1 MNKAITFLLGILGI
15 NAGITCSQQNY
26 ENADVKAFA
35 QLIQEP
41 EVQLVDVRTIE
52 EFTDGHLEGAVN
64 IDVKQENFIEMAKKQ
79 LSTNK
84 TVAVY
89 CRLAIG
95 RTSMTGSSNPVGR
108 ISCSTTTP
116 SDSIN
121 S

>member
-64 IDVKQENFIEMAKKQ
+64 IDVKQENFIEMAK
-79 LSTNK
+79 N
-84 TVAVY
+84 
-89 CRLAIG
+89 
-95 RTSMTGSSNPVGR
+95 
-108 ISCSTTTP
+108 
-116 SDSIN
+116 
-121 S
+121 